1 MTSLM
6 LCVLQASSPYEI
18 WFAMLIVWILLF
30 VQCEG
35 FYLQKV
41 ISKVRRLCVDVFEHN
56 CLFLGRG

>member
-6 LCVLQASSPYEI
+6 LYVLQASSPYEI

-41 ISKVRRLCVDVFEHN
+41 ISKVRRLSVT
-56 CLFLGRG
+56 